1 MEMLA
6 LEALSLLVRLAD
18 GSLNGTMEDRVQLDS
33 NSGAA
38 VSASAEVAMGSL
50 QIWLKYLERLA
61 RGEARR

>member
-1 MEMLA
+1 MLA

-50 QIWLKYLERLA
+50 RIWLKYLERLA

>member
-1 MEMLA
+1 MLA

-18 GSLNGTMEDRVQLDS
+18 GSLNDTMEDRVQLDS

-38 VSASAEVAMGSL
+38 VSASAEVARGSL
-50 QIWLKYLERLA
+50 RIWLKYLERLA

>member
-18 GSLNGTMEDRVQLDS
+18 GSLNDTMEDRVQLDS

-38 VSASAEVAMGSL
+38 VSAGAEVAMGS
-50 QIWLKYLERLA
+50 
-61 RGEARR
+61 

>member
-1 MEMLA
+1 MLA
-6 LEALSLLVRLAD
+6 LKALSLLVRLAD
-18 GSLNGTMEDRVQLDS
+18 GSLNDTMEDRVQPDS

-50 QIWLKYLERLA
+50 RIWLKYLERLA